1 MIALMLKK
9 LAKSLGNGELYNS
22 ANIKGL
28 SFISTSDRRIKQ
40 KITHFTGALSKV
52 MLLNTK
58 TYFYNTEAF
67 PRFEA
72 EKDKPK
78 IGFIAQEIE
87 AVFPEMVTTDGD
99 EVGLKG
105 VRYGQLTAVLVKA
118 IKEQQAMIDNQKEM
132 IDVLQQENQD
142 FKERITQLEN
152 K

>member
-1 MIALMLKK
+1 
-9 LAKSLGNGELYNS
+9 
-22 ANIKGL
+22 
-28 SFISTSDRRIKQ
+28 
-40 KITHFTGALSKV
+40 